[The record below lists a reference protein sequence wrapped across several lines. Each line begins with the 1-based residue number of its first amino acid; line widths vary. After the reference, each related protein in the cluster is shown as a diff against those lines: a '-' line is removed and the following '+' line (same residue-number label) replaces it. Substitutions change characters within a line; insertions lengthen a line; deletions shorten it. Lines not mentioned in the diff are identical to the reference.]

1 MELIKNILKGMV
13 IGLANIIPG
22 VSGGTLMVSMNI
34 YDKLIHAINHLF
46 SQFKKSMG
54 LLIPVFI
61 GMGLAIVLSSKLLE
75 DVLFAKFP
83 IQTNL
88 LFIGLIVGGLPAILR
103 KVKGHKTNV
112 LHIFLFAVFFI
123 GVVVAAYMGG
133 GEGAAASTQVNLV
146 NILMFFAVGI
156 VASATM
162 VIPGVSGSMVLLLMG
177 YYNPVLSLVNG
188 FISSLTAGDWAGVL
202 QRCALLVPFG
212 LGVVFGIFAIAKLI
226 DYIFTKA
233 PTYAFWAIIGLIVAS
248 PVAIVLMNLSAFTTI
263 GVVSAATGLVALALG
278 IFIAMKLG
286 E

>member
-1 MELIKNILKGMV
+1 MEFIKNLLKGMV
-13 IGLANIIPG
+13 VGLANIVPG

-46 SQFKKSMG
+46 SQAKKSFG
-54 LLIPVFI
+54 LLIPVFL
-61 GMGLAIVLSSKLLE
+61 GLGISIVLASKVLE
-75 DVLFAKFP
+75 DVLFAKYP
-83 IQTNL
+83 IPTYM
-88 LFIGLIVGGLPAILR
+88 LFIGLILGGLPAILR

-123 GVVVAAYMGG
+123 LVAGAAFLG
-133 GEGAAASTQVNLV
+133 GERAAASTEVNLV
-146 NILMFFAVGI
+146 NILMFFAIGI

-162 VIPGVSGSMVLLLMG
+162 VIPGVSGSMVLLLLG
-177 YYNPVLSLVNG
+177 YYHPVLSLVKNLLPN
-188 FISSLTAGDWAGVL
+188 ITAGNWDAVL
-202 QRCALLVPFG
+202 SACALLIPFG

-233 PTYAFWAIIGLIVAS
+233 PSYAYWSIIGLIIAS
-248 PVAIVLMNLSAFTTI
+248 PVAIVIMNLGTFSAITLFG
-263 GVVSAATGLVALALG
+263 GVLGLVCLAVG